1 MSQPPPA
8 PEPEPARR
16 RPARRPLGR
25 AELLSIRLMPVLRQ
39 QVSFAASQSGLG
51 LNSGCIC
58 VAPKSLLSVIHAASA
73 AGAAQPLP
81 AEPAAAPAS
90 DRKRRGVPF
99 DVWLPG
105 SPWSLWFATLVAA
118 ARFLLAMQLRG
129 LASSE
134 PPPEGLSPLL
144 RLSWHVFGDATAATL
159 FDLAWSAGLCVLLHT
174 LHNLALHDSG
184 LQQGWVDGS
193 PFVLDRPGR
202 RTREFRHSNTARAR
216 IERLQSRAREHLQ
229 HAVTGLC
236 HTDRNI
242 VVADASAG
250 LVYGPTLLTAGLIL
264 CAASALGSVLTP
276 AGPELEA
283 CSRALSSHRLP
294 GSVAAAICI
303 FEQRTAHCI
312 VLGQV
317 AARACLFL
325 AVRLDELQALRNR
338 AAALH
343 CLAIVEDVDDYL
355 DNLEPPMQSEGAKG
369 AGGNAQNTGSA
380 QNTIA
385 EHMRL
390 NK

>member
-1 MSQPPPA
+1 M
-8 PEPEPARR
+8 
-16 RPARRPLGR
+16 
-25 AELLSIRLMPVLRQ
+25 
-39 QVSFAASQSGLG
+39 
-51 LNSGCIC
+51 
-58 VAPKSLLSVIHAASA
+58 
-73 AGAAQPLP
+73 
-81 AEPAAAPAS
+81 
-90 DRKRRGVPF
+90 PF

-118 ARFLLAMQLRG
+118 VRFMLAMQLRG
-129 LASSE
+129 LASSD
-134 PPPEGLSPLL
+134 PPPGPAPEGVSPLL
-144 RLSWHVFGDATAATL
+144 RLSWHVFGDATTSTL
-159 FDLAWSAGLCVLLHT
+159 LDLAWSAGLCVVLHT

-193 PFVLDRPGR
+193 PFVLDHPGR

-229 HAVTGLC
+229 HAVTGLS
-236 HTDRNI
+236 HADRNI

-264 CAASALGSVLTP
+264 CVASALGSVLTP

-283 CSRALSSHRLP
+283 CSRALGSHPLP

-325 AVRLDELQALRNR
+325 AVRLDELQAIRNR

-355 DNLEPPMQSEGAKG
+355 DHLEQPQSEGAKG
-369 AGGNAQNTGSA
+369 DGGSA